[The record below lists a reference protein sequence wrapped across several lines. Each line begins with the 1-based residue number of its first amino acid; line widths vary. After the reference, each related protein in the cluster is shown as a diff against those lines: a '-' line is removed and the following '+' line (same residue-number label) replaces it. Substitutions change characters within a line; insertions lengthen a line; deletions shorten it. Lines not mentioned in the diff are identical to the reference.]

1 MLSRRSFLGLMPPA
15 AALLYAAWPGISFGT
30 MPARLPPAREM
41 EDIISKWSFFVDK
54 DWDATLLQEALLEGD
69 SGGVTD
75 CLRGFDPYASYTSAQ
90 ELAMMKSL
98 AADHPAG
105 VGMDIF
111 EDRQKRVR
119 CVPNP
124 GSPAETAG
132 IRYRDIL
139 KGVDGQS
146 VHGMALSDIARLIRG
161 SGDST
166 VVLAVHGEDAPI
178 RIVLVKRTAAH
189 YPTVARTRISPA
201 VLRIFRFA
209 RQTEKE
215 LASCLEKLPEDEG
228 CVIDLRGNTGG
239 NMEAGVACA
248 KLFLPEGEM
257 ILRLKSRKS
266 IKNFTAMEKGKWAE
280 LPLSLV
286 QDQFTA
292 SAAEL
297 FIAALTSAGR
307 ARSHGSQSAGKACV
321 QNLFTMSDGSVLK
334 LTTEKMLYP
343 GRDDDWEGVGIPP
356 APAEDSNPKGAIHAQ

>member
-1 MLSRRSFLGLMPPA
+1 MLSRRSFLGLIPPA
-15 AALLYAAWPGISFGT
+15 AALLCAAWPGISPGA
-30 MPARLPPAREM
+30 MPAAAPPAREM
-41 EDIISKWSFFVDK
+41 EGLIRKWSFFVEE
-54 DWDATLLQEALLEGD
+54 DWDAVPLQEALLKGD
-69 SGGVTD
+69 SVGVTD
-75 CLRGFDPYASYTSAQ
+75 CLHGFDPYASYTSAR
-90 ELAMMKSL
+90 ELAVMKSL

-139 KGVDGQS
+139 EGVDGQS
-146 VHGMALSDIARLIRG
+146 VRDMALSDIARIIRG
-161 SGDST
+161 TGGSS
-166 VVLAVHGEDAPI
+166 VVLAVHGESGLM
-178 RIVLVKRTAAH
+178 RTVVVKRAAAH

-209 RQTEKE
+209 RQTPQD

-248 KLFLPEGEM
+248 KLFLPEGETV
-257 ILRLKSRKS
+257 LSLKSRQS
-266 IKNFTAMEKGKWAE
+266 VQNLTATDKGKWAE

-307 ARSHGSQSAGKACV
+307 ARSHGSRSAGKACV
-321 QNLFTMSDGSVLK
+321 QNLFTLSDGSVLK
-334 LTTEKMLYP
+334 LTTEKLLYP

-356 APAEDSNPKGAIHAQ
+356 SPAENSSPKGAIDAQ